1 MSEEPTFD
9 KQELIDIF
17 NDVFVD
23 IVPANYLDTDPQCQ
37 DIEEAYPGVADEF
50 ISTVYSHAGID
61 FSCSVDEEKSQAEAR
76 ARANELGIKKVHALM
91 DELGYP
97 WGDRETLGLQQDLGE
112 YLPLFKFFV
121 DYLDGRI
128 ASGG

>member
-1 MSEEPTFD
+1 MSIKPD
-9 KQELIDIF
+9 LNKQELIDIF

-61 FSCSVDEEKSQAEAR
+61 FSCSADEEKSQAEAR